1 MKIVDQTDSIDE
13 ESTLGQAVQSYFLL
27 KLMDQGQ
34 YLRNYWREHIEKV
47 PEKSPL
53 GGLEIAADLTA
64 GTLI

>member
-1 MKIVDQTDSIDE
+1 MFFHIDE